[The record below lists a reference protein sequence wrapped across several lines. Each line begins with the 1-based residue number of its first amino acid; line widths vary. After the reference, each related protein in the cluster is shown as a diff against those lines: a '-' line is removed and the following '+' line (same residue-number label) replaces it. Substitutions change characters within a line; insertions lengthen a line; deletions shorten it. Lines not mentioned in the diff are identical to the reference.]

1 MTIHI
6 DRSLFNNGYIPLTI
20 DLPDSSSPS
29 RYGSTERRV
38 LGFYFLSLH
47 VRADNT
53 LALSLQRLFSL
64 NPIPRRVA
72 AACHGPRRVARRQ
85 NWEQGSGRSTLSGR
99 LSLDRRGCESVFDE
113 KKGSEEVKR
122 THLECRPSVGL

>member
-72 AACHGPRRVARRQ
+72 AACHGPRRVATEGKLGTRERAIHSFGTTFP
-85 NWEQGSGRSTLSGR
+85 GS
-99 LSLDRRGCESVFDE
+99 RGLRISF
-113 KKGSEEVKR
+113 
-122 THLECRPSVGL
+122 